1 MLESMYDRDL
11 VAPMWQELEEIGVR
25 SLETPE
31 AVDEAMKDTEGTTLI
46 LVNSVC
52 GCAAGS
58 ARPGVALALQNEVI
72 PDRLYTVFAGV
83 DRAATERARE
93 HMGDVPPSSPSVA
106 IFKDGE
112 LAFMLPRR
120 SIEGHSESEVAEML
134 AEAFDTHCA
143 RRGPSV
149 PRERMLKAFATSSAR
164 CSSELKAR

>member
-11 VAPMWQELEEIGVR
+11 VAPMWRELEEIGVR
-25 SLETPE
+25 SLATPE
-31 AVDEAMKDTEGTTLI
+31 AVDEAMKQTDGTTLI

-58 ARPGVALALQNEVI
+58 ARPGLALALQNDII

-83 DRAATERARE
+83 DRPATDRARE

-106 IFKDGE
+106 LFKDGE
-112 LAFMLPRR
+112 LAFMMPRR
-120 SIEGHSESEVAEML
+120 FIEGRTEAEVAEML
-134 AEAFDTHCA
+134 IEAFNTHCT

-149 PRERMLKAFATSSAR
+149 PRERMLEAFASSSAR

>member
-11 VAPMWQELEEIGVR
+11 IAPMWRELEEIGVR
-25 SLETPE
+25 PLETPE
-31 AVDEAMKDTEGTTLI
+31 AIDEAMKQTEGTMLI

-58 ARPGVALALQNEVI
+58 ARPGVALALQNDLI

-83 DRAATERARE
+83 DRAATERARF

-106 IFKDGE
+106 LFKDGE
-112 LAFMLPRR
+112 LAFMIPRR
-120 SIEGHSESEVAEML
+120 FIEGRTEGEVAEML
-134 AEAFDTHCA
+134 IEAFDTHCT
-143 RRGPSV
+143 RKGPSV
-149 PRERMLKAFATSSAR
+149 PREKMLQAFATSSAR